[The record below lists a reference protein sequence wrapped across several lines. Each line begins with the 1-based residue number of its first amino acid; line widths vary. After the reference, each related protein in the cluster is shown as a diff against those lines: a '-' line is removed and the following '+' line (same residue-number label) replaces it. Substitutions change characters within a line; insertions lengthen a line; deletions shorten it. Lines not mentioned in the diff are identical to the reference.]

1 MYPSRSRISFTRLAA
16 ACMTDEGSDDER
28 RMSPFSMSPASLCA
42 PIISLSFPTQP
53 WSMFVHSGVTSEH
66 DGPGPGLGP
75 MRMMIDRLVAQD
87 EEGGAVRGRPL
98 AYGEVSAHA
107 FPFARRLRSSRDE
120 SMT

>member
-28 RMSPFSMSPASLCA
+28 RMSPFSMSPASLRA
-42 PIISLSFPTQP
+42 PIISLSFPAQP

-66 DGPGPGLGP
+66 NGPGP
-75 MRMMIDRLVAQD
+75 MRMTIDRLGVQD

-98 AYGEVSAHA
+98 AYGEVSVHA
-107 FPFARRLRSSRDE
+107 FPFARRLSSSRDE
-120 SMT
+120 RMT